1 MYIDFDEYPPYSA
14 AISET
19 FETSINAHTQWD
31 CGYPY
36 STNKGK
42 MFTRINEESW
52 EMMETFFPDANQVM
66 KFPQQQY
73 AKYLQMFRIK

>member
-1 MYIDFDEYPPYSA
+1 
-14 AISET
+14 
-19 FETSINAHTQWD
+19 
-31 CGYPY
+31 
-36 STNKGK
+36 
-42 MFTRINEESW
+42 MFTWINEESW